1 MLITKQ
7 KREPRRARQHTAW
20 LTFDDDFVSHECQ
33 VLDVSLNG
41 AKLVAEIG
49 VEIGSRFRLSTVPH
63 ALVRQRGRLVS
74 RQNVWRQ
81 AYKLDQPTRIIGAR
95 GRHPRRK
102 TKAIPRCK
110 R

>member
-49 VEIGSRFRLSTVPH
+49 VTIEAGLDFRPYRMRLYVSNAKSSGAAAKCSALS
-63 ALVRQRGRLVS
+63 L
-74 RQNVWRQ
+74 
-81 AYKLDQPTRIIGAR
+81 
-95 GRHPRRK
+95 
-102 TKAIPRCK
+102 
-110 R
+110 

>member
-1 MLITKQ
+1 MPATKQ

-49 VEIGSRFRLSTVPH
+49 LEIGNTFRLSAVPH
-63 ALVRQRGRLVS
+63 ALVRQRCEV
-74 RQNVWRQ
+74 VWRRGKVFGVKFMEDETNRP
-81 AYKLDQPTRIIGAR
+81 AYSEAPPRAWFGG
-95 GRHPRRK
+95 GR
-102 TKAIPRCK
+102 TT
-110 R
+110 